1 MRRSTDRLRRTLGAA
16 APPAEAPLMQLSEH
30 EAQLLSG
37 PDCPRVV
44 NADTRR
50 PGDARLSRRPFWLLE
65 PQSRRGR
72 RFAPVER
79 PINPERRGDAAWP
92 AGALD
97 AADKDSSGIADF
109 TSYDV
114 EHPV

>member
-1 MRRSTDRLRRTLGAA
+1 VTPAKASVSRMLDFEMPIREQ
-16 APPAEAPLMQLSEH
+16 PP
-30 EAQLLSG
+30 
-37 PDCPRVV
+37 
-44 NADTRR
+44 
-50 PGDARLSRRPFWLLE
+50 
-65 PQSRRGR
+65 
-72 RFAPVER
+72 PVER
-79 PINPERRGDAAWP
+79 PVNPERRGDAAWP